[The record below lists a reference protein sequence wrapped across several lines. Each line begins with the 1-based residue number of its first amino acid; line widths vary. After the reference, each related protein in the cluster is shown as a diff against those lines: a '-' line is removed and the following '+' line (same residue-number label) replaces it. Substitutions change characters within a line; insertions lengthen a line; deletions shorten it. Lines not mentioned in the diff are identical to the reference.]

1 IKKNKKAQIGET
13 MTWVVATIIIIVI
26 LVISLYT
33 TSLLA
38 QTKKVIHYKYKRAA
52 DLIMEKSLFSYFL
65 VKDETKK
72 TFIHNQL
79 KEQEFYAD
87 LDDKFEEINM
97 NLRAG

>member
-1 IKKNKKAQIGET
+1 
-13 MTWVVATIIIIVI
+13 
-26 LVISLYT
+26 
-33 TSLLA
+33 
-38 QTKKVIHYKYKRAA
+38 
-52 DLIMEKSLFSYFL
+52 LFSYFL